1 MPVARTC
8 LSPRWGFPVFCSFPW
23 LAPWAAFLR
32 RFAAQTRLDDGG
44 SAERALRLALVRLSK
59 TAHYQLENVI

>member
-1 MPVARTC
+1 MPVAKTG
-8 LSPRWGFPVFCSFPW
+8 LSPRWGFSVCCFFPW

-32 RFAAQTRLDDGG
+32 HFAAETRLHDGG
-44 SAERALRLALVRLSK
+44 SAERGLRLALVRLSK